1 MTTLIKPVQDIKSL
15 LVKSERPV
23 ALVPTMGSLHAGH
36 ISLVKA
42 AKDDCKTVVVYI
54 FVNPLQ
60 FAPNEDFKTYPRDLE
75 GDLKICKEY
84 KVDYVFIPDES
95 DIYPEGDKVE
105 HVNPPRH
112 LASDLCGRTRAN
124 HFSGVSTVLKRFFD
138 IVEPDFVYFGEKDLQ
153 QLYVVRWLVNEF
165 RLPVKIK
172 SCPTVREENGL
183 AYSSRNKNLS
193 DKQKD
198 IASNLYKSL
207 VLAKKNVKSGIFTI
221 NKSILESLVFL
232 SQLLEIKVEYF
243 EARDKESFKQPDD
256 NKRSGFYFLVA
267 GRVGNVRLID
277 NVEV

>member
-15 LVKSERPV
+15 LVKSERPI

-36 ISLVKA
+36 ISLIKA
-42 AKDDCKTVVVYI
+42 AKDDCKTIVVYI

-84 KVDYVFIPDES
+84 KVNYVFVPNEG
-95 DIYPEGDKVE
+95 DIYPEGEKVE
-105 HVNPPRH
+105 HVNPPKQ
-112 LASDLCGRTRAN
+112 LVCDLCGRTRVN
-124 HFSGVSTVLKRFFD
+124 HFSGVSTVLKKFFD
-138 IVEPDFVYFGEKDLQ
+138 IVQPDFAYFGEKDLQ

-165 RLPVKIK
+165 KLPINIK
-172 SCPTVREENGL
+172 SCPTIREENGL
-183 AYSSRNKNLS
+183 ACSSRNKMLS
-193 DKQKD
+193 DIQKD

-207 VLAKKNVKSGIFTI
+207 VLAKKNVRSGIFTI

-232 SQLLEIKVEYF
+232 SQFPEIKVEYF
-243 EARDKESFKQPDD
+243 EARDKEDFMQPDD

-267 GRVGNVRLID
+267 ARVGNVRLID
-277 NVEV
+277 NIEV